1 MKKPNKRFALRT
13 YSRFPMQISMTYLGQ
28 ISTGRAIV
36 QELSRVGC
44 RILVTSQQPMFIG
57 RATVQWVKGLE
68 CDLAFKRLPP
78 READRLQYLL
88 DALLESGSYSG
99 RPSAWLKV
107 KPPLTSS
114 RRAKNL
120 VLARTPSSSSMFY
133 RGTVVFPMLYG
144 HSWSTGRKCEGIRNL
159 WTKSAKV
166 GCPDIIVVPGT
177 QQEW

>member
-1 MKKPNKRFALRT
+1 MPPLCYILFSSTSIPLL
-13 YSRFPMQISMTYLGQ
+13 ISHYEETKQAVCAPDLFTVPYANLDD
-28 ISTGRAIV
+28 
-36 QELSRVGC
+36 LS

-120 VLARTPSSSSMFY
+120 VLARTPSSSSMCY

-144 HSWSTGRKCEGIRNL
+144 HSWSTGRKCE
-159 WTKSAKV
+159 
-166 GCPDIIVVPGT
+166 
-177 QQEW
+177 